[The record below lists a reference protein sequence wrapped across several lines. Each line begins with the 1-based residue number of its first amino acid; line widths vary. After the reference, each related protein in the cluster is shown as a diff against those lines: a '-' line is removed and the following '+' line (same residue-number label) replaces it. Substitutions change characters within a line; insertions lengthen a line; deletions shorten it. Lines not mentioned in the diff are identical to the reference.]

1 MQQLW
6 GRKVSDLAFGNFL
19 QILEWVARKK
29 RKEVVYIDRWYPSS
43 KTCSCCG
50 HVLDELDLSVRRW
63 RCPSCQSENDRDE
76 NASINIKRVGASTR
90 GLGDVRQAQLAVP
103 V

>member
-1 MQQLW
+1 MQRLW
-6 GRKVSDLAFGNFL
+6 GRKVNDLALGDFL
-19 QILEWVARKK
+19 QILDWVAKK
-29 RKEVVYIDRWYPSS
+29 KGKKVIYIDPWYPSS

-76 NASINIKRVGASTR
+76 NASVNIKKVGSST
-90 GLGDVRQAQLAVP
+90 LDVGDVRQVQPAIP